1 METGFSAFLT
11 LPSSWVNHSGI
22 LKSLISSHSFIA
34 PASTPPRS
42 ATPSNATACPPW
54 IDSLWNGSLSMYYS
68 KVTYTL
74 LLPTPS
80 FPVISAY
87 PTHGIPNEDS
97 IQLHC
102 SECTCAHAHA
112 TTRYSQTAP
121 ISQSLSIFRLTF
133 TLRLPVPLLRTTLA
147 PTSRIPSTFA
157 LSRPLVHSYPV
168 PFYLL
173 SPQHTGKSFP
183 YQNTYARSF
192 FYNFFSCGISCIRKS
207 HKS

>member
-1 METGFSAFLT
+1 MAPFPCT
-11 LPSSWVNHSGI
+11 I
-22 LKSLISSHSFIA
+22 LKLLTPFFCQHLHSLQ
-34 PASTPPRS
+34 
-42 ATPSNATACPPW
+42 
-54 IDSLWNGSLSMYYS
+54 SLLIPHMEN
-68 KVTYTL
+68 
-74 LLPTPS
+74 
-80 FPVISAY
+80 
-87 PTHGIPNEDS
+87 PNEDS

-121 ISQSLSIFRLTF
+121 ISQSLSIFRLNF